1 MGCAQSTPLSIR
13 EEIIQIERYD
23 GKEKEK
29 EKESVIKTKKKFTS
43 PNNYNT

>member
-1 MGCAQSTPLSIR
+1 MGCAQSIPLSIR
-13 EEIIQIERYD
+13 DEIIEIERFHA
-23 GKEKEK
+23 KEK